1 MNPNPVRRSLLRAS
15 LAALTASISLLAACG
30 SGEDSPAAPGPVPAP
45 PQPATTKFTLT
56 LASQKVLIEQGK
68 SVTVD
73 ATVTRSA
80 GFNDAVNVTVNG
92 LPAGVAAAPVTI
104 ASGATTAPITLVA
117 QANAAHSLPTAS
129 TAVGTAG
136 AETAQKGLTVTVRG
150 PAGSL
155 DTSFA
160 TQGIANT
167 AIGTG
172 EDYAQAMAVQA
183 DGRIVVAGS
192 TATNQGT
199 DIALV
204 RYQRDGALDTTFG
217 NGGKVVTSV
226 GSGSDEAYAIA
237 LQADGKIVVAGGSS
251 QGASGIDFVL
261 LRYNADGS
269 LDAGFGT
276 GGKVTTSF
284 GNQTDRAY
292 AVVIQSD
299 NRIVVGGETTQ
310 GANGVDFALARYL
323 GDGSLDA
330 SFGTGGKVVTSLKS
344 DASGEHVY
352 ALALQTIANVEHI
365 VAVGGEGDFMAAR
378 YTPAGALDPSF
389 GNAGKIAGLFGSII
403 GSAHGVLVTPDNK
416 LVIAGQT
423 GNHHALVRLS
433 ENGVLDATFGVGGK
447 VVTQVNPANWD
458 GARGVVQQAD
468 GKLVSGGWTYTGGS
482 SSADFVTLRYSADG
496 VLDAGFG
503 SNGTVITPVA
513 PGTKSDSAFAVA
525 LQADDR
531 VPTTRILLAGAAN
544 DANNN
549 FALTRYWP

>member
-1 MNPNPVRRSLLRAS
+1 MNPNPVRRTLLRAS
-15 LAALTASISLLAACG
+15 LAALTACIGLLAACG
-30 SGEDSPAAPGPVPAP
+30 SSDDAPAGPGPATP
-45 PQPATTKFTLT
+45 PPPVTTRFTLT
-56 LASQKVLIEQGK
+56 LASQKLLIEQGT
-68 SVTVD
+68 SITVD
-73 ATVTRSA
+73 ATVTRAA
-80 GFNDAVNVTVNG
+80 GFGDAVNVTLSG
-92 LPAGVAAAPVTI
+92 LPAGVTAAPVTI
-104 ASGATTAPITLVA
+104 ASAATTAPITLVA
-117 QANAAHSLPTAS
+117 QANAAHSLPTA
-129 TAVGTAG
+129 GTAIG
-136 AETAQKGLTVTVRG
+136 AAGTETAQQGLTVTVRG
-150 PAGSL
+150 PAGSV

-172 EDYAQAMAVQA
+172 EDYAQAVAVQA

-192 TATNQGT
+192 TATPQGT

-204 RYQRDGALDTTFG
+204 RYQRDGALDPSFG
-217 NGGKVVTSV
+217 TGGRVVTPV
-226 GSGSDEAYAIA
+226 GNGSDEAYTVA

-284 GNQTDRAY
+284 GNQTDRAH
-292 AVVIQSD
+292 AVIIQSD

-310 GANGVDFALARYL
+310 GASGVDFAMARYL

-330 SFGTGGKVVTSLKS
+330 SFGTSGRVITSLKN

-378 YTPAGALDPSF
+378 YTPAGTLDPSF
-389 GNAGKIAGLFGSII
+389 GTGGRIIGLFNATI
-403 GSAHGVLVTPDNK
+403 GAAHGVLVTPDNK

-423 GNHHALVRLS
+423 GNHHSLVRLS
-433 ENGVLDATFGVGGK
+433 ENGVLDTTFGVGGR
-447 VVTQVNPANWD
+447 VVTAVNPANWD
-458 GARGVVQQAD
+458 GARGVVRQAD
-468 GKLVSGGWTYTGGS
+468 GKLVTGGWAYAGGS
-482 SSADFVTLRYSADG
+482 SSGDFVTLRYSADG
-496 VLDAGFG
+496 VPDAGFG
-503 SNGTVITPVA
+503 NGGTVITPVA
-513 PGTKSDSAFAVA
+513 PGTKSDSAFAIA

-531 VPTTRILLAGAAN
+531 MPTTRIVLAGSAN

-549 FALTRYWP
+549 FAVTRYWP

>member
-1 MNPNPVRRSLLRAS
+1 MNPNPVRRLMLRAS
-15 LAALTASISLLAACG
+15 LLALGCGLGLLAACG
-30 SGEDSPAAPGPVPAP
+30 SSDDAPATPGPVTP
-45 PQPATTKFTLT
+45 PPPATAQFTLT
-56 LASQKVLIEQGK
+56 LASQKLLIEQGT

-73 ATVTRSA
+73 ATVTRAA
-80 GFNDAVNVTVNG
+80 GFNAAVNVTVSG
-92 LPAGVAAAPVTI
+92 LPAGVTAAPVTI
-104 ASGATTAPITLVA
+104 ASAATTAPITLVA

-129 TAVGTAG
+129 MATGTAG
-136 AETAQKGLTVTVRG
+136 IESAQQGFTVTVRG

-160 TQGIANT
+160 GGIVDT
-167 AIGTG
+167 PIGTG

-192 TATNQGT
+192 TTTTQGT

-204 RYQRDGALDTTFG
+204 RYQRDGAIDMSFG
-217 NGGKVVTSV
+217 TGGKVVTPV
-226 GSGSDEAYAIA
+226 GSGSDEAYAVA
-237 LQADGKIVVAGGSS
+237 LQADGKIVVAGGSH

-292 AVVIQSD
+292 AVLIQSD

-310 GANGVDFALARYL
+310 GASGVDFALARYL
-323 GDGSLDA
+323 SDGSLDA
-330 SFGTGGKVVTSLKS
+330 SFGTGGRVVTSLKN

-378 YTPAGALDPSF
+378 YTPAGTLDPSF
-389 GNAGKIAGLFGSII
+389 GTGGRIVGLFNATI

-423 GNHHALVRLS
+423 GNHHSLVRLS
-433 ENGVLDATFGVGGK
+433 ENGVLDTTFGVGGR
-447 VVTQVNPANWD
+447 VVTPVNPANWD
-458 GARGVVQQAD
+458 GARGVVRQAD
-468 GKLVSGGWTYTGGS
+468 GKLVTGGWVYTGGS
-482 SSADFVTLRYSADG
+482 SSADFVVLRYSADG

-503 SNGTVITPVA
+503 NGGTVITPVA

-525 LQADDR
+525 LQADER
-531 VPTTRILLAGAAN
+531 VPTTRIVLAGSAN

-549 FALTRYWP
+549 FAVTRYWP